1 MQQGNQNLTRK
12 IVVHVDIG
20 QAPVRLEA
28 LPLLPNHI
36 GNFAVNTLVSRIGI
50 ADLCVTGEEKIV
62 ARPGLEPRASRY
74 P

>member
-1 MQQGNQNLTRK
+1 MACTSNYIFVFFIFVQQGNQNLTRK
-12 IVVHVDIG
+12 IVVYVDIG

-50 ADLCVTGEEKIV
+50 ADLW
-62 ARPGLEPRASRY
+62 
-74 P
+74 